1 MTVELHISFKNPDRE
16 RVQQPFLFHQTLID
30 IWLPLAEQLGL
41 PMLERTGV
49 LMIHTEDEARRLL
62 AELRAV
68 QQFIRRTRREI
79 GPDRMWLFRRLTN
92 VIRLLEDARGHWAD
106 VAGVSL

>member
-16 RVQQPFLFHQTLID
+16 RVQQPFLFHQTPID
-30 IWLPLAEQLGL
+30 LWLPLAEQLGL

-79 GPDRMWLFRRLTN
+79 GPDRGGRLA
-92 VIRLLEDARGHWAD
+92 L
-106 VAGVSL
+106 VSTTSRSSMKPIGPRPWP